1 LFYCSAVHVVVKAI
15 DMIIVSYP
23 WQWFCTIAVPTC
35 FCGIQHGVAS
45 TGLESTS
52 PQRFQIVKTA
62 LALLIVLFLL
72 QWTIGHW
79 SGSLALQAD
88 AGHLFSDVL
97 ALLIT
102 LSAIWLA
109 RRPASDR
116 ATFGHQRVEILAA
129 LLNGL
134 SLLGIAGWMIYE
146 SVQRWQSPQAVL
158 SGPMLLGALLGLV
171 INGVNLLS
179 LSQGD
184 RQDLNLR
191 AAFLHTASDFASSIG
206 ALVAG
211 ISIHLWHCFWIDT
224 CIALMVAGLTLIS
237 ALPLLK
243 ESLEV
248 MLEYAPKSVDLT
260 AIRDLLAGLPEITQ
274 VEKLRVWS
282 LTRESIALCL
292 HLQVSAALDHRDRDR
307 LLKTLQNRLREEFQ
321 IQETIIQISSLPIQS
336 LSMPHPL
343 FRQSLAEQILADQV
357 F

>member
-1 LFYCSAVHVVVKAI
+1 MTIASQ
-15 DMIIVSYP
+15 P
-23 WQWFCTIAVPTC
+23 WQWFRALTVPTC
-35 FCGIQHGVAS
+35 FCGISHQVGSAAQAS
-45 TGLESTS
+45 T
-52 PQRFQIVKTA
+52 PQRRFQMVKTA

-88 AGHLFSDVL
+88 AGHLFSDVVAL
-97 ALLIT
+97 AIT

-109 RRPASDR
+109 RRPAGDR

-146 SVQRWQSPQAVL
+146 TVQRWQSPQTVL
-158 SGPMLLGALLGLV
+158 GAPMLLGAVLGLAV
-171 INGVNLLS
+171 NGFNLFT
-179 LSQGD
+179 LSQSD
-184 RQDLNLR
+184 RADLNLR
-191 AAFLHTASDFASSIG
+191 AAFLHTAADCASSIG

-211 ISIHLWHCFWIDT
+211 ISIHLWDCVWIDT
-224 CIALMVAGLTLIS
+224 CIGLMVAGLTLVS

-248 MLEYAPKSVDLT
+248 MLEYAPKSVDLS
-260 AIRDLLAGLPEITQ
+260 AIRAWLTGLPEIEQ

-282 LTRESIALCL
+282 LTRESIVLCL
-292 HLQVSAALDHRDRDR
+292 HLQVSATLDHHDRDR

-321 IQETIIQISSLPIQS
+321 IQEAIIQISSLPIQS
-336 LSMPHPL
+336 LAAPHPL
-343 FRQSLAEQILADQV
+343 FRQSLADQVLADPV
-357 F
+357 FK

>member
-1 LFYCSAVHVVVKAI
+1 MTIASQ
-15 DMIIVSYP
+15 P
-23 WQWFCTIAVPTC
+23 WQWFRTVAVPTC
-35 FCGIQHGVAS
+35 FCGMQHQREFA
-45 TGLESTS
+45 EST
-52 PQRFQIVKTA
+52 PQRRLQMVKTA
-62 LALLIVLFLL
+62 LALLIVLFFA

-97 ALLIT
+97 ALSIT

-109 RRPASDR
+109 RRPAGDR
-116 ATFGHQRVEILAA
+116 ATFGHQRIEILAA

-134 SLLGIAGWMIYE
+134 SLLGIAAWMIYE
-146 SVQRWQSPQAVL
+146 TVQRWQSPQAVL
-158 SGPMLLGALLGLV
+158 GAPMLLGALLGLV
-171 INGVNLLS
+171 INGFNLFT

-211 ISIHLWHCFWIDT
+211 ISIHLWDCVWIDT
-224 CIALMVAGLTLIS
+224 CIGLMVAGLTLVG

-248 MLEYAPKSVDLT
+248 MLEYAPQSVDLPAMRAWLT
-260 AIRDLLAGLPEITQ
+260 GLPEIER

-292 HLQVSAALDHRDRDR
+292 HLQVRSDLDQRDRDR
-307 LLKTLQNRLREEFQ
+307 LLKSLQNQLRAEFQ
-321 IQETIIQISSLPIQS
+321 IQEAIIQISSLPIQS
-336 LSMPHPL
+336 LSALHPL
-343 FRQSLAEQILADQV
+343 FQQSLTEQIL
-357 F
+357 